1 MGLRATVLTKRQCV
15 WLGPAFALGQNL
27 SNMPVQPIPS
37 YRTSAR
43 VVAYASIIMFA
54 LSMFAYGAVF
64 APLLEEPIS
73 TQHIEGLKANP
84 TFYAT
89 GLLAFLLVLVCDVLT
104 AWGLYHWL
112 RPVLPALAQL
122 SAWVRLVSVAIFAT
136 AQLALVQG
144 WRLVSA
150 ASPAEALVAPMQQH
164 MQTFA
169 DGWAVALF
177 GFGGHLLLVGWLVAR
192 SGTLPRWLGFVL
204 MVAGAAYSTDSLVK
218 LFLPH
223 LASLGLALNGT
234 VTVTAIV
241 GEVGLAIF
249 LLVRG
254 SRGPAIGAAG

>member
-1 MGLRATVLTKRQCV
+1 M
-15 WLGPAFALGQNL
+15 
-27 SNMPVQPIPS
+27 SVQPIPS

-64 APLLEEPIS
+64 APLLEVPI
-73 TQHIEGLKANP
+73 TAQHIEGLQANP
-84 TFYAT
+84 TLFAT

-112 RPVLPALAQL
+112 RPVHPSLAQL

-144 WRLVSA
+144 WRLVST
-150 ASPAEALVAPMQQH
+150 ASPADALVAPMQLHLQA
-164 MQTFA
+164 FA

-192 SGTLPRWLGFVL
+192 SGNLPRWLGLVL
-204 MVAGAAYSTDSLVK
+204 MVAGAAYSLDSLVK
-218 LFLPH
+218 LFLPQY
-223 LASLGLALNGT
+223 ASLGLVLNGA
-234 VTVTAIV
+234 VTVAAIV
-241 GEVGLAIF
+241 GEVGLAIY
-249 LLVRG
+249 LLQRG
-254 SRGPAIGAAG
+254 SRGPAIAAAG